1 MQLVP
6 LFNSDLSQADY
17 EDLGIEN
24 LFEEQNKMIKA
35 KAKGQLQKVRQ
46 QHNEEIQRLQ
56 GEIKKLED
64 TKSKADM
71 IEENQELQEQ
81 VAMY

>member
-1 MQLVP
+1 
-6 LFNSDLSQADY
+6 
-17 EDLGIEN
+17 
-24 LFEEQNKMIKA
+24 MIKA